1 MAATPPPVTDREPAA
16 RMLGNRPVGSIGL
29 GCMPLST
36 ATAPPVEQGIRT
48 IHAALDAGVRLLD
61 TADAYAVDEAHV
73 GDNERL
79 IARALRGRQE
89 DAIVATKGG
98 HVRHGTDWALDGSPE
113 HLRRACEASLRA
125 LEREAIDLYQL
136 HRPDP
141 QVPYA
146 ESVGALR
153 DLRDEGKIVHIG
165 LSNATVA
172 QLEEAEAIVAIS
184 AIQNEL
190 SLSYAAPLANGEV
203 EACTRRGIPMLAWSP
218 LGGIPSAGHAAGR
231 VASVRAAAEA
241 HGVSPQRVVLAWL
254 LATSPAVLPIPG
266 SSRPETILDSVAAAE
281 LVLTPEELD
290 AIGAAADYASR
301 PDDTA

>member
-1 MAATPPPVTDREPAA
+1 MTATAATGETEGA
-16 RMLGNRPVGSIGL
+16 RRLGNRPLGPIGL

-36 ATAPPVEQGIRT
+36 TSAPPIEQGIRT
-48 IHAALDAGVRLLD
+48 IHAALEAGVRVLD
-61 TADAYAVDEAHV
+61 TADAYAIDEAHV

-79 IARALRGRQE
+79 VARALRGRA
-89 DAIVATKGG
+89 DAAVVATKGG
-98 HVRHGTDWALDGSPE
+98 HVRRGTEWHLDGSPE

-141 QVPYA
+141 KVPYA

-153 DLRDEGKIVHIG
+153 DLQDEGKIVHVG

-172 QLEEAEAIVAIS
+172 QLEEAEGIVAIA

-190 SLSYAAPLANGEV
+190 SLSCAAPLANGEV
-203 EACTRRGIPMLAWSP
+203 EACARRAIPMLAWSP
-218 LGGIPSAGHAAGR
+218 LGGIPKAGHAPGSIDA
-231 VASVRAAAEA
+231 VRDAAEA
-241 HGVSPQRVVLAWL
+241 HAVSPQRVVLAWL

-266 SSRPETILDSVAAAE
+266 SSRPETILDSVAAAD
-281 LVLTPEELD
+281 LVLAAEELE
-290 AIGAAADYASR
+290 AIGGAADYAAR
-301 PDDTA
+301 PDEPS

>member
-1 MAATPPPVTDREPAA
+1 MTDTSPTVGAADAA
-16 RMLGNRPVGSIGL
+16 QAPRVLGNRALGPIGL
-29 GCMPLST
+29 GCMPLSI
-36 ATAPPVEQGIRT
+36 AGAPPVEQAIRT

-79 IARALRGRQE
+79 IARALRGRSDE
-89 DAIVATKGG
+89 AVVATKGG
-98 HVRHGTDWALDGSPE
+98 HIRRGTDWGLDGSPA

-141 QVPYA
+141 KVPYA

-153 DLRDEGKIVHIG
+153 ELQDEGKIVHVG

-172 QLEEAEAIVAIS
+172 EIEEAEGIVAI
-184 AIQNEL
+184 AALQNEL
-190 SLSYAAPLANGEV
+190 SLSYGAPLANGEV
-203 EACTRRGIPMLAWSP
+203 DACAARGIPMLAWSP
-218 LGGIPSAGHAAGR
+218 LGGIPKAADAPGS
-231 VASVRAAAEA
+231 VAAVRATADA

-254 LATSPAVLPIPG
+254 LSTSPAVLPIPG
-266 SSRPETILDSVAAAE
+266 SSRPETILDSVAAAH
-281 LVLTPEELD
+281 LRLSDEEID
-290 AIGAAADYASR
+290 AIGRAADHTSR
-301 PDDTA
+301 PAE